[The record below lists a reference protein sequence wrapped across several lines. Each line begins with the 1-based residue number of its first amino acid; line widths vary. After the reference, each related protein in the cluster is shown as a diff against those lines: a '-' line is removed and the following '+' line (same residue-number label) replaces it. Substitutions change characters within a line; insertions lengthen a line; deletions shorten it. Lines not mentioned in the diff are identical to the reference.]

1 MNTGHL
7 ESFTGL
13 VQLIILILILI
24 LILTTMTTVPNT
36 PHCNL
41 IVRVETNTRWI

>member
-24 LILTTMTTVPNT
+24 LTTMTTVPNT

-41 IVRVETNTRWI
+41 MVRVETNTRWI